1 MKRIAVTLGLTLALL
16 ILVVLVGPSLVPWN
30 EFRARAADVLAELTG
45 RQVVIDG
52 DLNLTLLPVPTLTAA
67 DVRLLDNGEPL
78 ARVGRVAMQVR
89 PWPLL
94 QGQVHI
100 QHLALNE
107 AEMRA
112 ILPADGPAR
121 WPIALSS
128 LGGAVQVEGV
138 SLSAGSLALERA
150 GGDVIRLAGLAGEL
164 AAGGP
169 SGPFEVTATGSL
181 DGAPARFSLNAARK
195 SANGAVPVR
204 AILALTDAKAELR
217 FTGNL
222 PPAGGNLR
230 LEGDVALQGP
240 DAAPVLR
247 LVQHLA
253 GMELPADAMGGTGDG
268 AGKAPAL
275 SLRGRLSLSRQNA
288 GMDGIELQWG
298 DSRATG
304 SVEIPRSGDG
314 VGAVVLAFTA
324 LDLDGLGRDLPGLSP
339 WLLRANLTLDLLADQ
354 GRWRGDILRDLRLV
368 GRLGGGVLGDAE
380 LSATLPGSTALT
392 LKGAADFSGEQPVL
406 GADLD
411 LKSDSVRDTL
421 AWAGV
426 GMETVPLERLRQA
439 RLTGRLSGKPQD
451 MALTDAKGSVDT
463 TGFSGAVTLSRR
475 DRTGLGLRLD
485 LDRLDLDAYRTKE
498 APPLWP
504 VLKPLLADIDLT
516 LEGKAAQLVV
526 AGLPIEG
533 LVLDAGWTGGALTL
547 RDGAADGV
555 AGIKVKAS
563 GHLSDKEG
571 EASHLTLTGSGTT
584 LAPLLRALG
593 RPDPVLA
600 ERLGP
605 VAVEARLVGDAAK
618 LSVDIR
624 ADALG
629 GTTQLGGSIGNPTA
643 RQDAQLDVKLR
654 STLPD
659 SANLLRLLMPDWRPA
674 GALGPLDLYAGITGP
689 LSGTLVL
696 DGVTGQFAGHNVNGA
711 LTWVPA
717 PADGSAAARL
727 DGKLSLS
734 VLDADLVIPALTRD
748 GDSREL
754 GWDLGWTR
762 RLNGKLDVSVP
773 QLTLGGEKL
782 GNVSLPLIIGNGLIR
797 VEGAAGRWQGGD
809 VTLTG
814 ALEQTERS
822 GLATDEEP
830 GPVPLSGSVNLAIKD
845 AVTPGWL
852 AGPSLGIGGGR
863 FDLSLTGTGA
873 GPTPRALLS
882 ALAGEGQAS
891 LRDGS
896 ITGLDLALVGKK
908 LSEGGPK
915 GPTQLRTALRAKGV
929 TGFDSLSL
937 SFTLADKVAALS
949 GIEAA
954 GPAGR
959 ITGAGRW
966 SWAKRTLDLGLTV
979 TPASPADAPPMA
991 INLTG
996 PDQSS
1001 VRTLDVAAAD
1011 AWLGKREAERLTKQA
1026 AAAEAAEAAKAKA
1039 AEAAKP
1045 KPPAPAAPK
1054 PQPAP
1059 PQKPAAKPE
1068 KEGTVQGI
1076 LDRLKGNP

>member
-1 MKRIAVTLGLTLALL
+1 VKRIAVTLGLTLALL
-16 ILVVLVGPSLVPWN
+16 ILVVLVVPALVPWN
-30 EFRARAADVLAELTG
+30 EFRSRVADGLAGLTG

-52 DLNLTLLPVPTLTAA
+52 DLNLTLLPVPTLTAG

-78 ARVGRVAMQVR
+78 ARIGRVGMRVR

-100 QHLALNE
+100 EQLALDE

-138 SLSAGSLALERA
+138 TLSAGSLAIERA
-150 GGDVIRLAGLAGEL
+150 GGDVIRLAGLSGEL
-164 AAGGP
+164 MAGGP
-169 SGPFEVTATGSL
+169 TGPFEVTATGAL

-204 AILALTDAKAELR
+204 ALLALPDAKAELR
-217 FTGNL
+217 FTGTL
-222 PPAGGNLR
+222 PPAGGDLR
-230 LEGDVALQGP
+230 LDGDVILQGP

-253 GMELPADAMGGTGDG
+253 GLELPAEAMGGTGDG

-275 SLRGRLSLSRQNA
+275 SLRGRLSLTRQSM
-288 GMDGIELQWG
+288 GMDGIDLQWG

-304 SVEIPRSGDG
+304 SVEIPRAGDG

-324 LDLDGLGRDLPGLSP
+324 LDLDGLGADLPGLSP

-354 GRWRGDILRDLRLV
+354 GRWRGDIVRDLRLI

-380 LSATLPGSTALT
+380 LSATLPGGTSIT
-392 LKGAADFSGEQPVL
+392 LKGAADFSGEQPLL
-406 GADLD
+406 GADID
-411 LKSDSVRDTL
+411 LAANSLRDTL

-426 GMETVPLERLRQA
+426 SMETVPLERLRQA

-463 TGFSGAVTLSRR
+463 TSFTGAITLSRR
-475 DRTGLGLRLD
+475 DRAGLGLRLD
-485 LDRLDLDAYRTKE
+485 LDRLDVDAYRTKE

-504 VLKPLLADIDLT
+504 VLKPLLDGVDLT
-516 LEGKAAQLVV
+516 LEGKAGQLVV
-526 AGLPIEG
+526 AGLPLDG
-533 LVLDAGWTGGALTL
+533 LSLDAGWTGGALTL
-547 RDGAADGV
+547 RDAAAHAV

-571 EASHLTLTGSGTT
+571 EASHLTLTASGGT

-600 ERLGP
+600 DRLGP
-605 VAVEARLVGDAAK
+605 ISLEARLVGDAAK

-629 GTTQLGGSIGNPTA
+629 GTTQVGGSIGNPTA
-643 RQDAQLDVKLR
+643 KAEAQLDVKLR

-674 GALGPLDLYAGITGP
+674 GPLGPLDLYAGITGP
-689 LSGTLVL
+689 MGGTLVL
-696 DGVTGQFAGHNVNGA
+696 DGVTGQFAGHNANGT
-711 LTWVPA
+711 LTWTPA
-717 PADGSAAARL
+717 PADGAGPARL

-748 GDSREL
+748 GAA
-754 GWDLGWTR
+754 WDLGWTR
-762 RLNGKLDVSVP
+762 RLNGKLEMSVP

-782 GNVSLPLIIGNGLIR
+782 GTVALPLTIGNGLIR
-797 VEGAAGRWQGGD
+797 VEGATGRWQGGD

-830 GPVPLSGSVNLAIKD
+830 GPVPLSGSLTLSVKD

-852 AGPSLGIGGGR
+852 SGPALGVGGGR
-863 FDLSLTGTGA
+863 FDLTLTGTGA

-882 ALAGEGQAS
+882 ALAGEGKAS
-891 LRDGS
+891 LRGGS
-896 ITGLDLALVGKK
+896 VTGLDLALVAKK
-908 LSEGGPK
+908 LAEGGPK
-915 GPTQLRTALRAKGV
+915 GPTQLRTALRAKGE
-929 TGFDSLSL
+929 TGFETLSL
-937 SFTLADKVAALS
+937 SVTLADKVAALS
-949 GIEAA
+949 GIEAV

-959 ITGAGRW
+959 IDGAGRW
-966 SWAKRTLDLGLTV
+966 SWQARTLDLSLTV
-979 TPASPADAPPMA
+979 KPASPADAPAMS

-996 PDQSS
+996 PDQST

-1011 AWLGKREAERLTKQA
+1011 TWLGKREAERLAKQA

-1045 KPPAPAAPK
+1045 KPPAPAPAPAAPK
-1054 PQPAP
+1054 PEARPAP
-1059 PQKPAAKPE
+1059 KPE

-1076 LDRLKGNP
+1076 LERLKGNP